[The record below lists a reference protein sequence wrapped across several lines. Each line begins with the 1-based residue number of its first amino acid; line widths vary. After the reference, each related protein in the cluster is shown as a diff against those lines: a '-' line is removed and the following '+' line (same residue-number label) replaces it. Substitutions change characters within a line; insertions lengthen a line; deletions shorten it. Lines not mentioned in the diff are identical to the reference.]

1 MSTLNFQ
8 DGYRR
13 SSSVTL
19 QLCSKVSAYKFLA
32 QTTMIY
38 HIWEQKY
45 EDQFATSN
53 CNIFKAIEEGEFMK
67 NEMPFISIG
76 TIFERLFIKGIIF
89 RIVQEIISINK
100 VNFTALGRRDESLFY
115 IWFYRWS
122 HSYYLLLKNVKYK
135 KCSRHTF
142 YCVHIASQLIIS

>member
-53 CNIFKAIEEGEFMK
+53 CNIFKAIEEGGFMK
-67 NEMPFISIG
+67 NEIPFISIG

-100 VNFTALGRRDESLFY
+100 VNFTALTKIIQCRKIIVFHLILQVYY
-115 IWFYRWS
+115 IRTICFSKMWS
-122 HSYYLLLKNVKYK
+122 IKNA
-135 KCSRHTF
+135 RGIHF
-142 YCVHIASQLIIS
+142 IAFISQAN

>member
-53 CNIFKAIEEGEFMK
+53 CNIFKAIEEGGFMK
-67 NEMPFISIG
+67 NEIPFISIG

-89 RIVQEIISINK
+89 RILQEI
-100 VNFTALGRRDESLFY
+100 GRRDESLFY